1 MGKCLKRYF
10 ANKNIQVS
18 LLSGSY
24 ACINSNFSRYWASLL
39 AQMVKNLPAV
49 SETWVQPLGQEE
61 PLEKGMVTHSNTL
74 AWRIPSTEEPGGL
87 QSRSSQNVGYDLVTK
102 QQQ

>member
-10 ANKNIQVS
+10 TNKNIQVS

-39 AQMVKNLPAV
+39 VQMVKNLPAV
-49 SETWVQPLGQEE
+49 SETWVRSLGQEE
-61 PLEKGMVTHSNTL
+61 SLEKGLVTHSNTL

-87 QSRSSQNVGYDLVTK
+87 QSMQSQIVRHD
-102 QQQ
+102 